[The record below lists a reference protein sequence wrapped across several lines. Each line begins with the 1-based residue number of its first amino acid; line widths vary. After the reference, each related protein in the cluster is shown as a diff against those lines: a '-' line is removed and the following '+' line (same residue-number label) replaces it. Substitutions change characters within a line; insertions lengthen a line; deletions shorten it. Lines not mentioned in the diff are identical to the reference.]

1 MTNMNDE
8 EECPCGSGKPY
19 EECCKKEYD
28 HANAAREKIK
38 QAMSDPK
45 KAEELKE
52 FLKSL
57 NKGD

>member
-1 MTNMNDE
+1 MTDE
-8 EECPCGSGKPY
+8 ELCPCGSGKPFDT
-19 EECCKKEYD
+19 CCKKEYD

-45 KAEELKE
+45 KAQELKDL
-52 FLKSL
+52 LKNI